1 MKKWFYIPLLLLALL
16 SQTACGDNDEEPI
29 IPEQPETPAQ
39 PGDGD
44 DNDDEPD
51 KPTPG
56 GNGKYLVLYCSR
68 TSNTGRV
75 AQQIRTTLDCDM
87 LEVEPETPYDNDYNS
102 MLSHAQ
108 TKLAAIRQGNY
119 PPIKTF
125 IENFDAYD
133 LVFVGYPIWHGSMAT
148 PMQTFLHEHAAKLA
162 GKRIALFATSGSS
175 GISTSVGEARVFCSE
190 AEFTETLHLT
200 NSTLPQMAG
209 HIAAWLEQLNLN
221 KDKHDD
227 DMKTNTLSLTVG
239 DKTFTATLAENS
251 SVEALKERLAQGP
264 LTVRMSDYGDMEKV
278 GPLGFSLPRNDVSIT
293 TAPGDLILYQG
304 SSLVIYYDINSWSFT
319 RLGKV
324 DGVTTREQMLDLLGG
339 AGDITL
345 TLSLQKK

>member
-1 MKKWFYIPLLLLALL
+1 MKKWLYIPLLLLALL
-16 SQTACGDNDEEPI
+16 SQTACGGHDEEPI
-29 IPEQPETPAQ
+29 IPEQPETPEQ
-39 PGDGD
+39 PGGS
-44 DNDDEPD
+44 DNHDT
-51 KPTPG
+51 PTPG
-56 GNGKYLVLYCSR
+56 SNGKYLVLYCSR
-68 TSNTGRV
+68 TSNTERV

-87 LEVEPETPYDNDYNS
+87 LEVEPETPYDNDYHS
-102 MLSHAQ
+102 MLSRAQ
-108 TKLAAIRQGNY
+108 AELAAIRQGDY
-119 PPIKTF
+119 PPIKTSV
-125 IENFDAYD
+125 ENFDAYD

-148 PMQTFLHEHAAKLA
+148 PMQTFLHEHAVKFA

-175 GISTSVGEARVFCSE
+175 GISTSVGEARALCPE

-200 NSTLPQMAG
+200 SSTLPQMAG
-209 HIAAWLEQLNLN
+209 RIAAWLEQLNLN

-239 DKTFTATLAENS
+239 DKIFTATLAENS
-251 SVEALKERLAQGP
+251 SVEVLKERLAQGP

-304 SSLVIYYDINSWSFT
+304 SSLVIYYDTNSWSFT

-345 TLSLQKK
+345 TLSLQKE

>member
-102 MLSHAQ
+102 MLSRAQ
-108 TKLAAIRQGNY
+108 TELAAIRQGNY

-209 HIAAWLEQLNLN
+209 HIAAWLEQLNFN

-293 TAPGDLILYQG
+293 IAPGDLILYQG

-339 AGDITL
+339 AGNITL
-345 TLSLQKK
+345 TLSLQKE